1 MILLRTINKIRD
13 TFAPN
18 KLLGQLLDIS
28 PKGFILLTAVNSE
41 FSYVEMWYTGQNS
54 KPLEIEDKTNIP

>member
-1 MILLRTINKIRD
+1 MRD

-18 KLLGQLLDIS
+18 KLLGELLDIS
-28 PKGFILLTAVNSE
+28 PKSFILLKAVNSE